1 MGTNEKTRV
10 DFNAPSS
17 LVERADTIADL
28 RGVSRTQ
35 LLTEALRSEIEELAT
50 DSEFRHRMAEAY
62 YAEEIGF
69 DVVESVLGTEEAMRM
84 KLLRESLDREMPEPK
99 LEGSLPS
106 DSEFYD
112 GEIPEWTPD
121 EESTD
126 TETHG

>member
-99 LEGSLPS
+99 LAGSLPS

-126 TETHG
+126 TETNG